1 MWDFTSHR
9 TNSETSMKVLTLQS
23 MIDSEG
29 PDYSTPD
36 PWMWENHYPYHQI
49 YIWAIQGIVQAP
61 VAEVVRLTAAERDA
75 LKAKAAGARPYK
87 SWPRLTKNDLRIDSK
102 AWCAKWLLT
111 RQRHVQ
117 QSMRASI
124 QRVWRFQQVFA

>member
-1 MWDFTSHR
+1 MAVYLR
-9 TNSETSMKVLTLQS
+9 LETAIPMLREKLLTLQS
-23 MIDSEG
+23 MIGSEG

-49 YIWAIQGIVQAP
+49 YIWAIQGIAQAP
-61 VAEVVRLTAAERDA
+61 VAEVVRLTAAERGT

-87 SWPRLTKNDLRIDSK
+87 SWPRLTKDDLRVDSK

-111 RQRHVQ
+111 QLEPDRKGSVRK
-117 QSMRASI
+117 
-124 QRVWRFQQVFA
+124 